1 MTATA
6 FNVLGFSTSD
16 SEGGSARS
24 ARRIHHGLRRLG
36 HRSRLMVGRQ
46 QADEP
51 DADVDTT
58 HGGGAGRLADRLA
71 EEATRRLGLQYQY
84 YPSSRRVL
92 AHPWTREADVFQLY
106 NTHGG
111 YLTHRLIPRL
121 AARAPVVWRFSD
133 MWPLTGHC
141 GYAGD
146 CTRWQAGC
154 GACPD
159 LQAYPPLPYDLSH
172 MFWRQKQRIF
182 AASRLAVVAPS
193 KWMLGLARQS
203 PVVGTCAV
211 HYIATGVDL
220 ETYRPIPKAAARQVL
235 GLDPAA
241 RIVLF
246 AANEIDGNPRKGG
259 HLAVEALQRLGTAQ
273 VSLVA
278 LLGIGGTA
286 FAAAVPQPAVRF
298 GFVREERLIATIY
311 SAADLLLAP
320 STLENLPN
328 SALEAMACG
337 CPVVATDVGGIA
349 EAVVHMET
357 GYLAR
362 PGSAED
368 LARGIGLGLQDAA
381 LRDAWGRQ
389 ARNRIEQHFDARAE
403 AQAFSALYAGL
414 IAARRAGPRVAA

>member
-1 MTATA
+1 MTTA
-6 FNVLGFSTSD
+6 LNVLGFSTSD

-36 HRSRLMVGRQ
+36 HRSRLLVGRR
-46 QADEP
+46 QAEEP

-58 HGGGAGRLADRLA
+58 HGGGVRRLADRVA

-92 AHPWTREADVFQLY
+92 AHPWVHRADVFQLY

-111 YLTHRLIPRL
+111 YLSHRLIPRL

-133 MWPLTGHC
+133 MWPMTGHC
-141 GYAGD
+141 GYAGE
-146 CTRWQAGC
+146 CARWQVGC
-154 GACPD
+154 GECPD
-159 LQAYPPLPYDLSH
+159 LQAYPPLPYDLSGAL
-172 MFWRQKQRIF
+172 FRQKQRIF
-182 AASRLAVVAPS
+182 AAARLTVVAPS
-193 KWMLGLARQS
+193 KWMLGIARNS
-203 PVVGTCAV
+203 PVVGACMA
-211 HYIATGVDL
+211 HHIPTGVDL

-259 HLAVEALQRLGTAQ
+259 HLAIEALHRLGNAD

-278 LLGIGGTA
+278 LLGIGGSA
-286 FAAAVPQPAVRF
+286 FAAAVPQPALRF
-298 GFVREERLIATIY
+298 GFVREERLLAAIY

-328 SALEAMACG
+328 SALEALACG

-362 PGSAED
+362 AGSAED
-368 LARGIGLGLQDAA
+368 LARGIAVALQDEP
-381 LRDAWGRQ
+381 LRAGWSRQ
-389 ARNRIEQHFDARAE
+389 ARARIERHFDARAE
-403 AQAFSALYAGL
+403 AQAFSSLYAEL
-414 IAARRAGPRVAA
+414 VAERRVRPPVAA